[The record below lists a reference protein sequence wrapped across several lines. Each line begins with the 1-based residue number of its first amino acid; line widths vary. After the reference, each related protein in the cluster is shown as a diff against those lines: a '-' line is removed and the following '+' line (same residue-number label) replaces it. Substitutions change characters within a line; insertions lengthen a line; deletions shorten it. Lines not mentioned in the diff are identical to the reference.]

1 MYIKRNFLICS
12 LITYLCSCSGGV
24 ELSYKDST
32 LSPEK
37 RTELLFKE
45 MTLQEKLAQLY
56 IPSNMNLLKDGKV
69 SEDSLER
76 YYPYGAGVIFPD
88 RNDLPEV
95 YVEKVNAYQKYM
107 VEKTRL
113 GIPAFIG
120 GEGLHGF
127 MAVKSTY
134 FPQAIAL
141 GCTFNPELVEGVYSV
156 VAKELRSRGVNL
168 VLSPVLDLAREPRWG
183 RTEECYSEDP
193 YLVGQM
199 SLAAVRGFQGRTMDE
214 LKDGNHV
221 VATLKHFAG
230 HGQPEGGR
238 NTAPVA
244 TSKRDLIDNHLY
256 PFEVC
261 VKEGHALSVM
271 ASYNELEGIPNHANK
286 WLLTDVLKDEWGFDG
301 FVTADQGG
309 VQDLISVHHM
319 APDMRSAAKYAIEA
333 GIDFELKGRKAM
345 FETLKESVVRE
356 EISIEYIDRAVK
368 AILLQKFRAGIF
380 EHPYTD
386 ENEMVYNTPEH
397 KQMAL
402 DAARESVVLLK
413 NDNKILPLDI
423 NKINSIAVI
432 GPNATDVHLGG
443 YTSDPQEGIS
453 VLQGIQDFSRGKIR
467 VNYAEGCKITQQKP
481 SFWTNDETPN
491 TYEDDLRL
499 INQAVNVAR
508 NSDVVVLVLGDN
520 TSTCREAWGENH
532 RGDRDNL
539 ELIGRQNEMVKRI
552 TALNKPVVALI
563 LGGRPLAIN
572 EVSELVPAIFQG
584 FYMGQE
590 GGTAFAEMLFG
601 KTNPSGKLSVSILR
615 SVGQLPVYYNHK
627 PSRHRSYLWE
637 DSTPLYAF
645 GHGLSYSDF
654 SYQGFD
660 FDKRSMSAT
669 DTLNVDVWVK
679 NNSEI
684 PGKEVVQLYIRDM
697 YSSVTRPVMEL
708 KAFKKILIEP
718 GKTEKITF
726 QVTPDMLSFR
736 DLNMKKTIEP
746 GKFQVM
752 IGKASDKV
760 VFVSEVKV
768 K

>member
-1 MYIKRNFLICS
+1 MCIKRNLFICS
-12 LITYLCSCSGGV
+12 LIAYLCSCSGGV
-24 ELSYKDST
+24 ESSYKDST

-37 RTELLFKE
+37 RTELLLKE

-56 IPSNMNLLKDGKV
+56 IPSNLNLLNKGKV
-69 SEDSLER
+69 SEDSLKK

-88 RNDLPEV
+88 RNDVPEV
-95 YVEKVNAYQKYM
+95 YIEKVNAYQKYM

-141 GCTFNPELVEGVYSV
+141 GCTFNPELAEDIYGV
-156 VAKELRSRGVNL
+156 VAKELRTRGVNL

-193 YLVGQM
+193 FLVAQM

-214 LKDGNHV
+214 LKDGHHV
-221 VATLKHFAG
+221 VATLKHFVG

-238 NTAPVA
+238 NTAPVS
-244 TSKRDLIDNHLY
+244 TSRRDVIDNHLY

-261 VKEGHALSVM
+261 VKEGNALSVM
-271 ASYNELEGIPNHANK
+271 ASYNELEGVPNHANR
-286 WLLTDVLKDEWGFDG
+286 WLLTDILKDQWGFNG

-309 VQDLISVHHM
+309 VQDLINIHHM
-319 APDMRSAAKYAIEA
+319 AADMKTAAKYAIES
-333 GIDFELKGRKAM
+333 GVDFELKGMSAM
-345 FETLKESVVRE
+345 FETLEESVQKGEVD
-356 EISIEYIDRAVK
+356 IENIDRAVK

-380 EHPYTD
+380 EKPFTD
-386 ENEMVYNTPEH
+386 VDKMVYNTPEH
-397 KQMAL
+397 RLMAL
-402 DAARESVVLLK
+402 EAARESVVLLK
-413 NDNKILPLDI
+413 NENKILPLDV
-423 NKINSIAVI
+423 NKIKSIAVI
-432 GPNATDVHLGG
+432 GPNAADVHLGG
-443 YTSDPQEGIS
+443 YTSDPHEGIS
-453 VLQGIQDFSRGKIR
+453 VLQGIKDFCTDKIK

-491 TYEDDLRL
+491 TLEDDIRL
-499 INQAVNVAR
+499 MNQAVNVA
-508 NSDVVVLVLGDN
+508 NASDVTVLVLGDN

-539 ELIGRQNEMVKRI
+539 ELIGMQNELVKKI
-552 TALNKPVVALI
+552 VSLNKPVIALI

-572 EVSELVPAIFQG
+572 DVSELVPAVFQG

-590 GGTAFAEMLFG
+590 GGTAFAELLFG
-601 KTNPSGKLSVSILR
+601 KVNPSGKLSVSIPR

-627 PSRHRSYLWE
+627 QSRYRSYLWKN
-637 DSTPLYAF
+637 STPLYSF

-654 SYQGFD
+654 VYED
-660 FDKRSMSAT
+660 FKLDKNEMSVT

-679 NNSEI
+679 NDSDI
-684 PGKEVVQLYIRDM
+684 PGKETVQLYIRDM
-697 YSSVTRPVMEL
+697 YSSVTRPIMEL
-708 KAFKKILIEP
+708 KAFKKVLIEP
-718 GKTEKITF
+718 DKTEKISF
-726 QVTPDMLSFR
+726 KVTPEMLSFK
-736 DLNMKKTIEP
+736 DINLKKVVEP
-746 GKFQVM
+746 GDFQIM
-752 IGKASDKV
+752 LGRASDNI
-760 VFVSEVKV
+760 VFVSDLKIY
-768 K
+768 